1 MDTGK
6 ALDKIQHANKIK
18 MFNKGSMEGN
28 IFRLIKEIWLEKK
41 TKKQNNPILD
51 LKRCFPPD
59 VEKKKKNHSY
69 WLLLLLFNTMPKDV
83 AISIVQERKLHR
95 LKRKK

>member
-59 VEKKKKNHSY
+59 VEKKKKKTIVIGSY
-69 WLLLLLFNTMPKDV
+69 YFY
-83 AISIVQERKLHR
+83 SIPCQKM
-95 LKRKK
+95 